1 MTLAPLLAKK
11 ALLVLAITLL
21 VASCSFW
28 AVHLLPDNL
37 ALQIAAARFAG
48 AEPDQ
53 ALADVVS
60 ASYGLDRPVIVQY
73 GEWLVSTLMLD
84 FGTSLVSGRDV
95 MHDIVHHGVNSLRT
109 VFWGF
114 IAGVGLAVPI
124 GFFCARKPGSKL
136 DVVLSA
142 ISAGVSTIPAFLVAI
157 VMVQIFVVELGLAT
171 LSGTSGW
178 SRLWVMILTIALS
191 VSGPLSR
198 VVRTAVIDVRQQ
210 PYMQHA
216 LMRGVPERQLFWRHG
231 LKNAIRPM
239 LNYLPVVFMFL
250 IYDVI
255 VIEMVFNYHG
265 LGWALI
271 NAVKALDVPLMQ
283 GLVLSLIVFY
293 LFSTALAEI
302 LTWQIY
308 RQRVAQ

>member
-1 MTLAPLLAKK
+1 MTLAALLARK
-11 ALLVLAITLL
+11 ALLVLIITLL

-28 AVHLLPDNL
+28 AVHLLPENL
-37 ALQIAAARFAG
+37 ALQIAAARFSG
-48 AEPDQ
+48 LEPSQ

-60 ASYGLDRPVIVQY
+60 EAYGLDQPIIVQY
-73 GEWLVSTLMLD
+73 GEWLSRTLMFD
-84 FGTSLVSGRDV
+84 FGTSLVTGRHV
-95 MHDIVHHGVNSLRT
+95 MHEIAHHAVNSLRT

-124 GFFCARKPGSKL
+124 GYICGRFAGSGL
-136 DVVLSA
+136 DVVLST
-142 ISAGVSTIPAFLVAI
+142 ISAAVSTIPAFLVAI
-157 VMVQIFVVELGLAT
+157 VMVQLFVVELGFAT

-178 SRLWVMILTIALS
+178 TRLWVLILTIALS
-191 VSGPLSR
+191 VSGSFSR
-198 VVRTAVIDVRQQ
+198 VVRAAVIDVRAQ

-216 LMRGVPERQLFWRHG
+216 LMRGVPMHQLFWWHG
-231 LKNAIRPM
+231 VKNALRPM

-255 VIEMVFNYHG
+255 VIETVFNYHG

-283 GLVLSLIVFY
+283 GLVLSLVLFY
-293 LFSTALAEI
+293 LSCTTLVDILA
-302 LTWQIY
+302 WRIY
-308 RQRVAQ
+308 RQKAGP